1 MRQIRTV
8 ATSRRTRT
16 KKTWQPDEQR
26 CTTKLASFH
35 TRHGKWSGRVPR
47 TIQQS
52 GQTHLGYRNQRN
64 GRIMKARRSSSFD
77 VMAQSGRAL
86 LRSYLAAVR
95 QAVDCDTRSIS
106 SVGLNGTRQSWIS
119 LRFCMTRYD
128 KPEEVLNSHT
138 NADWRQFQGGHVDG
152 IPTDDSS
159 EDDLESPTTVDRHG
173 IEAGTLENPRVRQS
187 ARPGEHRVELPPA
200 TSPNFSCQ
208 GEQRDEQTS
217 SKPPRNAKDFQVDSR
232 LSNHTAL
239 DARCDADATSVER
252 LAHTTDDQTQH
263 TVENSANPADHA
275 RSCQPEYASDHRE
288 DFERMPW
295 EGPGLPPV
303 QAAHGGLS
311 MPASQGLLGTGGA
324 QPSPGIAFCS
334 HFEDAL
340 GEGFDSWYGPIEAAV
355 QGVESLPASAS
366 MSDWDA
372 WLQQ

>member
-1 MRQIRTV
+1 SPQNNPTERTDSPRV
-8 ATSRRTRT
+8 SKPTKWTDHEGASIVKLRRDGTKWKGVAEELPGRSATSCRLRYQKYLERRPQ
-16 KKTWQPDEQR
+16 WDE
-26 CTTKLASFH
+26 TKLD
-35 TRHGKWSGRVPR
+35 K
-47 TIQQS
+47 
-52 GQTHLGYRNQRN
+52 L
-64 GRIMKARRSSSFD
+64 
-77 VMAQSGRAL
+77 AL
-86 LRSYLAAVR
+86 L
-95 QAVDCDTRSIS
+95 
-106 SVGLNGTRQSWIS
+106 
-119 LRFCMTRYD
+119 YD
-128 KPEEVLNSHT
+128 S
-138 NADWRQFQGGHVDG
+138 FQGGHVDG